1 MVVLET
7 WLVPSGKLLNLHFE
21 VHGVAGIVHI
31 TCDLDAADLF
41 SIPVED
47 DSHGIIRLHV
57 TSDCD
62 LDVVALGCE

>member
-1 MVVLET
+1 MARAIGQAAE
-7 WLVPSGKLLNLHFE
+7 LHFE

-31 TCDLDAADLF
+31 TCDFDAADLF

-47 DSHGIIRLHV
+47 DGHGIIRLQV